1 MHLQA
6 IFNHLKRAIYSNMI
20 LQVSFNVDWKQFLLG
35 EENWMFL
42 LETAIRTVLMFI
54 IVLTGIRLLGKRGV
68 KQLSIFELVVIIS
81 LGSAAGDPMFYNN
94 VGILIALV
102 VFLMVVISYKL
113 VVFLIVKSKP
123 FEDLIEGKP
132 VCLIK
137 DGVFLF
143 NNFDKESLT
152 DDEFFAELRLKGI
165 SQLGQVEIAIQES
178 SGEISVFPFEDHKV
192 KYGLTIMPDT
202 YKEANK
208 NISISGFNS
217 CSFCGYS
224 ENLQAKTTYTCPNC
238 SRDEWIASVNI
249 RRVK

>member
-1 MHLQA
+1 MQLQA
-6 IFNHLKRAIYSNMI
+6 ILYHLNRANFSIMI
-20 LQVSFNVDWKQFLLG
+20 LQVSFDVDWKQFLLG
-35 EENWMFL
+35 EEQWMFL

-54 IVLTGIRLLGKRGV
+54 IVLASIRLLGKRGV

-81 LGSAAGDPMFYNN
+81 LGSAAGDPMFYND
-94 VGILIALV
+94 VGILIAFV

-113 VVFLIVKSKP
+113 VVFLMVKNKP
-123 FEDLIEGKP
+123 FENLIEGKA
-132 VCLIK
+132 VCLIN
-137 DGVFLF
+137 DGVFLI
-143 NNFDKESLT
+143 NNFPKESLT

-192 KYGLTIMPDT
+192 KYGLTIMPDSYNQARKIINT
-202 YKEANK
+202 TGY
-208 NISISGFNS
+208 NS

-224 ENLQAKTTYTCPNC
+224 EKLIAKSTYTCPNC
-238 SRDEWIASVNI
+238 KRDLWIASVNI